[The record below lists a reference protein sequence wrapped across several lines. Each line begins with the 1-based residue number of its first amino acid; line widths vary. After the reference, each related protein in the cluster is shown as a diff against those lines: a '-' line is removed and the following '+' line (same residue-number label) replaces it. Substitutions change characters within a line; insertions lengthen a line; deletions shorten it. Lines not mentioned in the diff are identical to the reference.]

1 MNLSHMKVATRL
13 GVAFSLISCLLVVL
27 TVFALYRMAQL
38 ESSMTE
44 ITDINSVEAGLA
56 NQLDHTISN
65 RALALRNLILLQA
78 DQQDQIAI
86 ETARFDKE
94 TQTYEEARAKLATM
108 FQLPETTSEER
119 QLLEQIRQQGEL
131 ALPLM
136 TKGKE
141 LAMSGQREAAYH
153 LLRSDLRPVQAKW
166 WKYVRDL
173 RELERKQNDSET
185 VSAKALYDTSRTL
198 MIGLSALAV
207 VLSVAFALI
216 ITRSV
221 LKQLGGEPAAAA
233 EAANRVATGDLTV
246 RVVTLP
252 GDRASLMYAMK
263 TMRESLV
270 GIVGQVHHST
280 GAIATAANQIAS
292 GNLDLSSRTE
302 EQAASLEQTAASM
315 EELTATVRRNSE
327 HARQANQLATSAS
340 GVSERAGSVVSEVVH
355 TMGTI
360 HAASQKIVE
369 IIGVIDGI
377 AFQTNILALNAAV
390 EAARAGEQG
399 RGFAVVASE
408 VRSLAQRSATAA
420 KEIKGLIGSSVEQVA
435 LGNKLV
441 QEAGATMGE
450 VVNSVK
456 GVTQIMVEIMS
467 ASDEQATGIEQINQ
481 ALTQMD
487 QVTQQNAALVE
498 EAAAAAESM
507 REQTAAL
514 VQAVGVF
521 KLDQPGGANEAEE
534 AATDRAPASAS
545 AHLRLG
551 RPVATALIAHE
562 VQPA

>member
-1 MNLSHMKVATRL
+1 MKVSVRL
-13 GVAFSLISCLLVVL
+13 GIGFSLISCLLVAV
-27 TVFALYRMAQL
+27 TVFALNRMAQL
-38 ESSMTE
+38 ESSMIE
-44 ITDINSVEAGLA
+44 ITDINAVEAGLA

-86 ETARFDKE
+86 ETTRFDKE
-94 TQTYEEARAKLATM
+94 TQSYEDARAKLTTM
-108 FQLPETTSEER
+108 FQNPETTSEER
-119 QLLEQIRQQGEL
+119 ALLEQIRQQGDI

-136 TKGKE
+136 MKGKE

-153 LLRSDLRPVQAKW
+153 VLRFDLRPVQAKW
-166 WKYVRDL
+166 WKYVREL
-173 RELERKQNDSET
+173 RELERKQNDKET
-185 VSAKALYDTSRTL
+185 ASAKGLYDTSRTL
-198 MIGLSALAV
+198 MIGLTALAV
-207 VLSVAFALI
+207 ILSVASALV

-246 RVVTLP
+246 RVVSQP
-252 GDRASLMYAMK
+252 GDQTSLMYAMK

-327 HARQANQLATSAS
+327 HARQANVLATSAS
-340 GVSERAGSVVSEVVH
+340 GVSERAGSVVSEVVQ

-360 HAASQKIVE
+360 HEASQKIVE
-369 IIGVIDGI
+369 IISVIDGI

-420 KEIKGLIGSSVEQVA
+420 KEIKALIGGSVEQVA

-441 QEAGATMGE
+441 QEAGTTMGE
-450 VVNSVK
+450 VMDSVK

-467 ASDEQATGIEQINQ
+467 ASEEQATGIEQINQ

-514 VQAVGVF
+514 VHAVGVF
-521 KLDQPGGANEAEE
+521 KLEQSGGTYEAE
-534 AATDRAPASAS
+534 AVTPRVPASTNAPRRLVRSAS
-545 AHLRLG
+545 A
-551 RPVATALIAHE
+551 ALIAHE
-562 VQPA
+562 AQPA

>member
-1 MNLSHMKVATRL
+1 MNLSHMKVSTRL
-13 GVAFSLISCLLVVL
+13 GIGFSLISCLLVAV

-38 ESSMTE
+38 ESSMIE
-44 ITDINSVEAGLA
+44 ITDINAVEAGLA

-86 ETARFDKE
+86 ETTRFDKE
-94 TQTYEEARAKLATM
+94 TQSYEDARAKLTTM
-108 FQLPETTSEER
+108 FQNPETTPEER
-119 QLLEQIRQQGEL
+119 ALLEQIRQQGDI

-136 TKGKE
+136 MKGKE

-153 LLRSDLRPVQAKW
+153 VLRFDLRPVQAKW
-166 WKYVRDL
+166 WKYVREL
-173 RELERKQNDSET
+173 RELERKQNDRET
-185 VSAKALYDTSRTL
+185 ASAKELYDASRTL
-198 MIGLSALAV
+198 MIGLTALAV
-207 VLSVAFALI
+207 ILSVASALV

-246 RVVTLP
+246 RVVSQA
-252 GDRASLMYAMK
+252 GDQTSLMYAMK

-327 HARQANQLATSAS
+327 HARQANVLATSAS
-340 GVSERAGSVVSEVVH
+340 GVSERAGSVVSEVVQ

-360 HAASQKIVE
+360 HEASQKIVE
-369 IIGVIDGI
+369 IISVIDGI

-420 KEIKGLIGSSVEQVA
+420 KEIKALIGGSVEQVA

-441 QEAGATMGE
+441 QEAGTTMSE
-450 VVNSVK
+450 VMDSVK

-467 ASDEQATGIEQINQ
+467 ASEEQATGIEQINQ

-514 VQAVGVF
+514 VDAVGVF
-521 KLDQPGGANEAEE
+521 KLEQSGGTYEVEAV
-534 AATDRAPASAS
+534 TPRLPASTNAPRRLVRSTS
-545 AHLRLG
+545 A
-551 RPVATALIAHE
+551 ALIAHE
-562 VQPA
+562 AQPA

>member
-13 GVAFSLISCLLVVL
+13 GIGFSLISCLLVAVTL
-27 TVFALYRMAQL
+27 FALYRMTQL
-38 ESSMTE
+38 ESSMVE
-44 ITDINSVEAGLA
+44 ITDINAVEAGLA

-86 ETARFDKE
+86 ETTRFDKE
-94 TQTYEEARAKLATM
+94 TQTYEDARSKLATM
-108 FQLPETTSEER
+108 FQNPETSPEER
-119 QLLEQIRQQGEL
+119 ALLEQIRQQGEL

-136 TKGKE
+136 MKAKE
-141 LAMSGQREAAYH
+141 LAMAGQREAAYH

-166 WKYVRDL
+166 WKLVREL
-173 RELERKQNDSET
+173 RELERQQNDSET
-185 VSAKALYDTSRTL
+185 ATAKQLYDMSRTL
-198 MIGLSALAV
+198 MIGLTVLAV
-207 VLSVAFALI
+207 ILSVASALI

-246 RVVTLP
+246 RVATQP
-252 GDRASLMYAMK
+252 GDEASLMYAMK
-263 TMRESLV
+263 TMRDSLV
-270 GIVGQVHHST
+270 GIVGQVHRST

-327 HARQANQLATSAS
+327 HARQANVLATSAS
-340 GVSERAGSVVSEVVH
+340 GVSERAGSVVSEVVQ
-355 TMGTI
+355 TMGSI
-360 HAASQKIVE
+360 HEASQKIVE
-369 IIGVIDGI
+369 IISVIDGI

-420 KEIKGLIGSSVEQVA
+420 KEIKALIGGSVEQVA

-441 QEAGATMGE
+441 QEAGTTMSE
-450 VVNSVK
+450 VMDSVK
-456 GVTQIMVEIMS
+456 GVTQIMIEIMS
-467 ASDEQATGIEQINQ
+467 ASEEQATGIEQINQ

-514 VQAVGVF
+514 VHAVGVF
-521 KLDQPGGANEAEE
+521 KLEQPGGAYEVEAVTHSMPESTSAPRRLARP
-534 AATDRAPASAS
+534 AA
-545 AHLRLG
+545 
-551 RPVATALIAHE
+551 ALIAHD

>member
-13 GVAFSLISCLLVVL
+13 GIGFSLISCLLIAV
-27 TVFALYRMAQL
+27 TVFALYRMAQI
-38 ESSMTE
+38 ESSMIE
-44 ITDINSVEAGLA
+44 ITDINAVEAGLA

-65 RALALRNLILLQA
+65 RALALRNLLLLQA

-86 ETARFDKE
+86 ETTRFDKE
-94 TQTYEEARAKLATM
+94 TQSYEDARAKLASM
-108 FQLPETTSEER
+108 FQNPQTTTEER
-119 QLLEQIRQQGEL
+119 ALLEQIRQQGEI

-136 TKGKE
+136 MKGKE

-153 LLRSDLRPVQAKW
+153 VLRFELRPVQAKW
-166 WKYVRDL
+166 WKYVREL

-185 VSAKALYDTSRTL
+185 VGAKELYSMSRTL
-198 MIGLSALAV
+198 MIGLAALAV
-207 VLSVAFALI
+207 ALSVASALI

-246 RVVTLP
+246 RVTTQP
-252 GDRASLMYAMK
+252 GDQTSLMYAMK

-327 HARQANQLATSAS
+327 HACQANALATSAS
-340 GVSERAGSVVSEVVH
+340 GVSERAGSVVSEVVQ

-360 HAASQKIVE
+360 HEASQKIVE
-369 IIGVIDGI
+369 IISVIDGI

-420 KEIKGLIGSSVEQVA
+420 KEIKALIGGSVEQVA

-441 QEAGATMGE
+441 QEAGTTMSE
-450 VVNSVK
+450 VMDSVK

-467 ASDEQATGIEQINQ
+467 ASEEQATGIEQINQ

-514 VQAVGVF
+514 VHAVGVF
-521 KLDQPGGANEAEE
+521 KLEQGGGTYEAE
-534 AATDRAPASAS
+534 TVTHHVPASSS
-545 AHLRLG
+545 ARRGLV
-551 RPVATALIAHE
+551 RPTATALIAHE
-562 VQPA
+562 VRPA

>member
-1 MNLSHMKVATRL
+1 MNLSQMKVATRL
-13 GVAFSLISCLLVVL
+13 GIGFSLISCLLVAV
-27 TVFALYRMAQL
+27 TIFALYRMAQL
-38 ESSMTE
+38 ESSMVE
-44 ITDINSVEAGLA
+44 ITDINAVEAGLA

-86 ETARFDKE
+86 ETTRFDKE
-94 TQTYEEARAKLATM
+94 TQTYEDARAKLATM
-108 FQLPETTSEER
+108 FQNPQTTPEER
-119 QLLEQIRQQGEL
+119 ALLDQIRQQGEL
-131 ALPLM
+131 SLPLM
-136 TKGKE
+136 MKAKE
-141 LAMSGQREAAYH
+141 LALAGQREAAYH
-153 LLRSDLRPVQAKW
+153 VLRADLRPVQAKW
-166 WKYVRDL
+166 WKLVREL
-173 RELERKQNDSET
+173 RELERQQNDIET
-185 VSAKALYDTSRTL
+185 ASAKQLYDMSRTL
-198 MIGLSALAV
+198 MIGLTVLAV
-207 VLSVAFALI
+207 ILSVASALI

-246 RVVTLP
+246 RVVTQP
-252 GDRASLMYAMK
+252 GDDASLMYAMK
-263 TMRESLV
+263 TMRDSLV
-270 GIVGQVHHST
+270 GIVGQVHRST

-327 HARQANQLATSAS
+327 HARQANVLATSAS
-340 GVSERAGSVVSEVVH
+340 GVSERAGSVVSEVVQ
-355 TMGTI
+355 TMGSI
-360 HAASQKIVE
+360 HEASQKIVE
-369 IIGVIDGI
+369 IISVIDGI

-420 KEIKGLIGSSVEQVA
+420 KEIKALIGGSVEQVA

-441 QEAGATMGE
+441 QEAGTTMSE
-450 VVNSVK
+450 VMDSVK
-456 GVTQIMVEIMS
+456 GVTLIMVEIMS
-467 ASDEQATGIEQINQ
+467 ASEEQATGIEQINQ

-514 VQAVGVF
+514 VHAVGVF
-521 KLDQPGGANEAEE
+521 KLEQPGGAYEVEAV
-534 AATDRAPASAS
+534 THGVPASAS
-545 AHLRLG
+545 APWRLA
-551 RPVATALIAHE
+551 RPAAALIAHD

>member
-1 MNLSHMKVATRL
+1 MNLSHIKVSTRL
-13 GVAFSLISCLLVVL
+13 GIGFSLISCLLIAV

-38 ESSMTE
+38 ESSMIE
-44 ITDINSVEAGLA
+44 ITDINAVEAGLA

-86 ETARFDKE
+86 ETTRFDKE
-94 TQTYEEARAKLATM
+94 TQAYEDARAKLTTM
-108 FQLPETTSEER
+108 FQNPETTPAER
-119 QLLEQIRQQGEL
+119 ALLEQIRQQGEI

-136 TKGKE
+136 MKGKE

-153 LLRSDLRPVQAKW
+153 LLRSDLRPEQAKW

-185 VSAKALYDTSRTL
+185 VGAKQLYDTSRAL
-198 MIGLSALAV
+198 MIGLAALAV
-207 VLSVAFALI
+207 LLSVASALT

-246 RVVTLP
+246 RVQTQP
-252 GDRASLMYAMK
+252 GDEASLMHAMK
-263 TMRESLV
+263 TMRDSLV

-327 HARQANQLATSAS
+327 HARQANVLATSAS
-340 GVSERAGSVVSEVVH
+340 GVSERAGSVVSEVVQ

-360 HAASQKIVE
+360 HEASQKIVE
-369 IIGVIDGI
+369 IISVIDGI

-420 KEIKGLIGSSVEQVA
+420 KEIKALIGGSVEQVA

-441 QEAGATMGE
+441 QEAGTTMGE
-450 VVNSVK
+450 VMDSVK

-467 ASDEQATGIEQINQ
+467 ASEEQATGIEQINQ

-514 VQAVGVF
+514 VDAVGVF
-521 KLDQPGGANEAEE
+521 KLEQPGGTHDVEVVTHRPPPSAN
-534 AATDRAPASAS
+534 
-545 AHLRLG
+545 AHRRLG
-551 RPVATALIAHE
+551 RPASAALIGHE